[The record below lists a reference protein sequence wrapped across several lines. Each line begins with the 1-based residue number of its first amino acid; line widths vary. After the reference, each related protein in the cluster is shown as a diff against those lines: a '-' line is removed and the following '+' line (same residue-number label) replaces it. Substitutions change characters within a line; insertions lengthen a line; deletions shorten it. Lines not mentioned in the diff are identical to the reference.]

1 MIAFTRWVQLSKLG
15 RTKHPLFGGAAGTH
29 VLVVPLFHVD
39 GGNCDADSI
48 KPATEC
54 RGAGWRAK
62 RNSAAPLLGVGEEVR
77 SARSRARNSDDG
89 RPRADLLR
97 KRVGSAKGANVGTGQ
112 ARS

>member
-1 MIAFTRWVQLSKLG
+1 MVC
-15 RTKHPLFGGAAGTH
+15 
-29 VLVVPLFHVD
+29 LVR
-39 GGNCDADSI
+39 ADSI
-48 KPATEC
+48 KPATEY

-97 KRVGSAKGANVGTGQ
+97 KRVGSAKGANVGTG
-112 ARS
+112 